1 LLDDFSPDLWSDW
14 AFHQATGVVAA
25 QLDTDIQTASEKILS
40 TAAEIGES
48 PHETALLILD
58 RRLRLG

>member
-1 LLDDFSPDLWSDW
+1 
-14 AFHQATGVVAA
+14 VAA